1 MSELDTAAENEPF
14 EPFEVIEL
22 VVAQHASAETKRSE
36 LVRLDQFLSQNLDG
50 LSRSRVQQLIED
62 GLVLVNGNNAK
73 ANLRLRGG
81 ESVSVQIPPAVEL
94 DVQPENIPLSVVY
107 EDEYVIVVNKP
118 AGMTTHPGAGVV
130 SGTLVNALLFHCKGS
145 LSGISG
151 TLRPGIVHRLDKDT
165 TGLLVVAKNDLAHQ
179 NLVQQIK
186 QRSVGRLYQAL
197 VEGTVE
203 NDSGTIDKPIG
214 RHPVRRK
221 EMAVVDNGRSA
232 QSDFTVIKRFSRFTL
247 VQVKLKTGRT
257 HQIRVHMA
265 SIGFPVAG
273 DLVYNNK
280 QSGSESWRKK
290 HGLQGQALHA
300 FRLTFKHPKTGN
312 LLEFEANPPDDF
324 QKLLSTLN

>member
-1 MSELDTAAENEPF
+1 MSELGATNENEEF

-22 VVAQHASAETKRSE
+22 VVAQHASADTRKSD

-62 GLVLVNGNNAK
+62 GLVLVNGDTAK

-94 DVQPENIPLSVVY
+94 DVQPENIPLSIVF
-107 EDEYVIVVNKP
+107 EDEFVIVVNKP

-165 TGLLVVAKNDLAHQ
+165 TGLLVVAKNDLAHH
-179 NLVQQIK
+179 NLAQQIK
-186 QRSVGRLYQAL
+186 ERSVGRLYQAL
-197 VEGTVE
+197 VEGVVA
-203 NDSGTIDKPIG
+203 DASGTIDKPIG

-221 EMAVVDNGRSA
+221 EMAVVENGRPA

-247 VQVKLKTGRT
+247 VQVKLRTGRT

-280 QSGSESWRKK
+280 QAGSQSWRKK

-312 LLEFEANPPDDF
+312 LLEFEANLPEDF
-324 QKLLSTLN
+324 QKLLSNLT

>member
-179 NLVQQIK
+179 NLAQQIK

>member
-179 NLVQQIK
+179 NLAQQIK

-203 NDSGTIDKPIG
+203 SDSGTIDKPIG